1 MKAICFNFEIHQP
14 FRLKRYR
21 FFDIGNDH
29 YYYDDFLND
38 DIITRIA
45 ERSYIPAARTLLKM
59 IEDNKGKFKC
69 SLAITGVAIEQ
80 IEQYVPELIDLLKR
94 LADTGCVEFVAE
106 PYAHSLASLIDP

>member
-38 DIITRIA
+38 DIISRIA
-45 ERSYIPAARTLLKM
+45 EKSYIPAARTL
-59 IEDNKGKFKC
+59 C
-69 SLAITGVAIEQ
+69 SDAYSQRVTTSDFI
-80 IEQYVPELIDLLKR
+80 
-94 LADTGCVEFVAE
+94 
-106 PYAHSLASLIDP
+106 